1 MDMSEQQRLL
11 PSMSM
16 LQAFSAAA
24 RHESFTEAAAELG
37 LTQGAISRQVRALER
52 QLGAELFARV
62 RKSVRLTAAGRR
74 YAEEVDRAL
83 QTVRLA
89 SLDAMTQRAGGMLNL
104 AILPTFGTRWLI
116 PRFPAFLE
124 AHPDITV
131 NFATKLSPF
140 DFKKEDLHAAIHY
153 GRTDWPDTESTFL
166 MKEETVPVAAP
177 SLLADQEVNTPA
189 DLLEIPLLHLATRPR
204 AWPDWFRDAGLERAA
219 TAGMV
224 FEEIAAVAQAAAGEA
239 LEQAA
244 EERQHRP
251 PLQRLL
257 LLVVHGAPVVGDVI
271 ADPAVGLEKALE
283 ELLPYQGGRRIAVI
297 DPCEARDQRLAV
309 PPSLLQ
315 AYPDPFGAGP
325 QRQLPVAEQI
335 EIRAVNE

>member
-74 YAEEVDRAL
+74 YAEDIDKAL

-89 SLDAMTQRAGGMLNL
+89 SLDAMTQRSGGTLNL

-177 SLLADQEVNTPA
+177 SLLAEQVVNAPA
-189 DLLEIPLLHLATRPR
+189 DLLDMPLLHLATRPR
-204 AWPDWFRDAGLERAA
+204 AWPDWFRDAGLERPAN
-219 TAGMV
+219 AGMV
-224 FEEIAAVAQAAAGEA
+224 FEEIAAVAQAAAAGLGVSLLPRFLVASELESGELAVA
-239 LEQAA
+239 LEQ
-244 EERQHRP
+244 
-251 PLQRLL
+251 PLRSSFGYY
-257 LLVVHGAPVVGDVI
+257 LVTPVDKTGYAPVV
-271 ADPAVGLEKALE
+271 AFREW
-283 ELLPYQGGRRIAVI
+283 
-297 DPCEARDQRLAV
+297 
-309 PPSLLQ
+309 LLQ
-315 AYPDPFGAGP
+315 IVGSP
-325 QRQLPVAEQI
+325 
-335 EIRAVNE
+335 